1 MDRNELNEKAK
12 NAAWTAVMN
21 CAAGDRLS
29 TSEAHL
35 LVKEAIR
42 AYLSALPGEPVA
54 VNALEWLDRSSE
66 NEYAIRWD
74 ALTAQGGSYVIKA
87 VHSADMIMCMGRYF
101 STVDAAKASAQS
113 DYEQR
118 IRSALTTPPAS
129 PAMDVAIEALQRL
142 ASPEAFCLPRMSTA
156 EEIARMEFADKALAT
171 LKATRETV

>member
-42 AYLSALPGEPVA
+42 AYLSALLGEPVA
-54 VNALEWLDRSSE
+54 WRATHQHRKEGWLLFNTMPDAGP
-66 NEYAIRWD
+66 EYIIEP
-74 ALTAQGGSYVIKA
+74 L
-87 VHSADMIMCMGRYF
+87 F
-101 STVDAAKASAQS
+101 
-113 DYEQR
+113 
-118 IRSALTTPPAS
+118 TTPPAS
-129 PAMDVAIEALQRL
+129 PALDVAIEALQRL